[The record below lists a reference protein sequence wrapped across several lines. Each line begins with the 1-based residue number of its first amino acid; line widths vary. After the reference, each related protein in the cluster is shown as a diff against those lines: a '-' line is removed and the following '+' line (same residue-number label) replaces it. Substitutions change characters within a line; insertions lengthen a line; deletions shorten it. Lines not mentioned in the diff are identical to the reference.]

1 MDAADYDSRT
11 ALMIAC
17 SHGAAE
23 AAAVLV
29 ALPGIKLD
37 AADHFGDADQLR
49 SEHLHTIFE
58 CIEPLVQPSH
68 VLLSRLMPSVMPSVM
83 SIKPLHQVSLELR

>member
-1 MDAADYDSRT
+1 MNPGVWNRTRNRTTRYRCSANMDAADYDSRT

-37 AADHFGDADQLR
+37 AVDHFGNTAK
-49 SEHLHTIFE
+49 SEATKNGNAAVIALFA
-58 CIEPLVQPSH
+58 
-68 VLLSRLMPSVMPSVM
+68 
-83 SIKPLHQVSLELR
+83 